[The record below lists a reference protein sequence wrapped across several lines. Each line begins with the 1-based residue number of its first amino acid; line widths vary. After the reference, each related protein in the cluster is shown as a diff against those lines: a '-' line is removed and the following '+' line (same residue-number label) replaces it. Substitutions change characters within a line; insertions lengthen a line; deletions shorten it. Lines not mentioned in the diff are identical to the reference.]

1 MCKFRAIIK
10 CNKGAK
16 AHKLHFV
23 IMEVFMLDAFLDTL
37 VDNLR
42 LLPFLF
48 LTYLV
53 MELLEHKA
61 GHKSMS
67 LIQKSGKF
75 GPLIGGIL
83 GAFPQCGFSA
93 SASGLYAGR
102 IITIG
107 TLLSVYLATSD
118 EMLPIMISASVAPA
132 IIIKILIIKVLI
144 GIITGFFIEFVYVKV
159 LRKQEKAMD
168 IHTVCEH
175 EKCSCEEGIFI
186 SATKHTI
193 KIFMFLFLISF
204 LLNMAIG
211 FIGENNISAIFT
223 NLPFVGVFVA
233 GMVGLVPNCAASIVI
248 TELYLQGMIST
259 GALIAGLLV
268 SAGVGILILFRL
280 NRNIKQNLS
289 IVLILY
295 ASGVLWGTF
304 IELLKFTF

>member
-1 MCKFRAIIK
+1 MCKIRVIIK
-10 CNKGAK
+10 CNKDAK
-16 AHKLHFV
+16 ANELHF
-23 IMEVFMLDAFLDTL
+23 IILEVFMFDAFSDTL

-93 SASGLYAGR
+93 SASSLYAGR

-118 EMLPIMISASVAPA
+118 EMLPIMISASVAPV
-132 IIIKILIIKVLI
+132 IIIKILILKVLI

-168 IHTVCEH
+168 IHTVCKH
-175 EKCSCEEGIFI
+175 EKCSCEEGVLI
-186 SATKHTI
+186 SASKHTL
-193 KIFMFLFLISF
+193 KIFLFLFLISF

-211 FIGENNISAIFT
+211 FIGENNSSAIFT

-233 GMVGLVPNCAASIVI
+233 GIVGLVPNCAASIVI

-304 IELLKFTF
+304 IELLKITL

>member
-1 MCKFRAIIK
+1 MF
-10 CNKGAK
+10 
-16 AHKLHFV
+16 
-23 IMEVFMLDAFLDTL
+23 DAFSDTL

-93 SASGLYAGR
+93 SASSLYAGR

-107 TLLSVYLATSD
+107 TLLSVYLSTSD
-118 EMLPIMISASVAPA
+118 EMFPIMISASVAPA
-132 IIIKILIIKVLI
+132 IIIKILILKVLI
-144 GIITGFFIEFVYVKV
+144 GIITGFIIEFVYVKI
-159 LRKQEKAMD
+159 LKKQEKAMD
-168 IHTVCEH
+168 IHTVCKH
-175 EKCSCEEGIFI
+175 EKCSCEEGVLI
-186 SATKHTI
+186 SASKHTL
-193 KIFMFLFLISF
+193 KIFVFLFLISF
-204 LLNMAIG
+204 LLNMGISY
-211 FIGENNISAIFT
+211 IGENNISAIFT

-233 GMVGLVPNCAASIVI
+233 GIVGLVPNCAASIVI

-280 NRNIKQNLS
+280 NRNIRQNLS

-295 ASGVLWGTF
+295 ASGVIWGTI
-304 IELLKFTF
+304 IELLKITL

>member
-10 CNKGAK
+10 CNKDAK
-16 AHKLHFV
+16 ANELHF
-23 IMEVFMLDAFLDTL
+23 IILEVFMFDAFSDTL

-93 SASGLYAGR
+93 SASSLYAGR

-132 IIIKILIIKVLI
+132 IIIKILILKVLI

-168 IHTVCEH
+168 IHTVCKH
-175 EKCSCEEGIFI
+175 EKCSCEEGVLI
-186 SATKHTI
+186 SASKHTL
-193 KIFMFLFLISF
+193 KIFLFLFLISF
-204 LLNMAIG
+204 LLNMGIG
-211 FIGENNISAIFT
+211 CIGENNISAIFT

-233 GMVGLVPNCAASIVI
+233 GIVGLVPNCAASIVI

-304 IELLKFTF
+304 IELLKITL